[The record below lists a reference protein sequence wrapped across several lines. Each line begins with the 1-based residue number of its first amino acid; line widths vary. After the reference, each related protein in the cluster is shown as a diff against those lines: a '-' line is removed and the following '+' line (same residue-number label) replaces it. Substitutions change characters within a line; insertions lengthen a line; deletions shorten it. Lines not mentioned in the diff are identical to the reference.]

1 MRNQTKKHAGDSPA
15 GHWPKDGAQSPLSPI
30 ERSRTTADEVQER
43 LILAIARGDKVAGE
57 RITEAEIAAA
67 LNVSR
72 VPAREAMQKLLL
84 RGILVGGAQRG
95 LRVADY
101 GDQRIAELFEL
112 RFAIEKII
120 FQHVMRS
127 RAIRTAL
134 IADLEVIVVRMR
146 EFSGS
151 GDPILLSSVD
161 MDFHRAVARHSG
173 NVLAAQIWEG
183 LAQHI
188 FIVFCRHWSSAA
200 DRTGEVRLHEGLVEF
215 VRTGSP
221 DEIDDVLSKHF
232 SEPSTRTAAVVPA
245 PARRA
250 SRKRSVA

>member
-1 MRNQTKKHAGDSPA
+1 MGIETKRQTGDGTRWSGAGS
-15 GHWPKDGAQSPLSPI
+15 AQTPLSPI
-30 ERSRTTADEVQER
+30 ERSRTTADEVEER
-43 LILAIARGDKVAGE
+43 LIMAIARGDKVAGE
-57 RITEAEIAAA
+57 RITEAEIAAV

-101 GDQRIAELFEL
+101 GEQRIAELFEL
-112 RFAIEKII
+112 RFAVEKII

-127 RAIRTAL
+127 DANRVAL
-134 IADLEVIVVRMR
+134 IADLQTIVARMR
-146 EFSGS
+146 ELSGS
-151 GDPILLSSVD
+151 GDPVLLSSVD

-188 FIVFCRHWSSAA
+188 FIVFCRHWSSAS
-200 DRTGEVRLHEGLVEF
+200 DRTGEVRLHERLVEF
-215 VRTGSP
+215 IRNGSP
-221 DEIDDVLSKHF
+221 DDIDDVLSKHF
-232 SEPSTRTAAVVPA
+232 SEPSTRTAAGEPA
-245 PARRA
+245 AAKRPAGKRA
-250 SRKRSVA
+250 DA